1 VLSASLA
8 QKQPAMQL
16 LSGVVFSAATV
27 SATSPTAKV
36 IQLLDSLAAKVTH
49 EGEVENKQY
58 EDLVQWCEENAKEK
72 QHELKNSAQRQEQ
85 LEATLEKT
93 EADMSNEDAHIG
105 ELSSSIAQNEEEL
118 EQAKGIRAAEH
129 KDFVARDTE
138 LMETIDTLE
147 KAIQVIKKAA
157 SKGFVQIDATA
168 LRNLS
173 ETVTVLLDGPM
184 VEARG
189 TKQLQAFIQSREAA
203 KDEEGLTLD
212 QGEQS
217 GGLQAV
223 MDTLEDLLEKA
234 EGQRADAGKAETE
247 AQFKFDMLKQ
257 SLTDELH
264 NDNKHIEK
272 ARKKLASYKETKA
285 SVEGDLA
292 ETQKDSSSDSETLSQ
307 IQTDCMQK
315 AADHETSVDSR
326 ADELKALAKAKSVI
340 EEMTG
345 GASQRSY
352 GLLQLQSSTRQSDP
366 VSKVLSQLRAL
377 SDEHRDMSL
386 ALLLSQ
392 VHAAASSGDDVFAKV
407 KGLIRDMLAKL
418 KEKAEAEAKEHE
430 WCTQETK
437 ATVAKKEDHEST
449 LASLTSKGDKLESV
463 IAKATANIATIE
475 AELGELDQMQGA
487 MDKQRAEEHA
497 EYVGSQADYEQGV
510 EGVQMAIKVLKEYY
524 GKDSALLQQ
533 PVVGTHSA
541 SDGAASGI
549 IGLLEVA
556 ESDFSKMLAE
566 VESDEKEAVEVYERQ
581 TKENKVAKTEKET
594 SLKYTKKEKARAE
607 KSLAEVQDD
616 HSAEEEQLDG
626 VLEYLAKVNKRC
638 IAKPE
643 TYEDR
648 KAKREA
654 EVAGLKNALEILEN
668 ETTSS
673 FLAMRSVSRHA

>member
-1 VLSASLA
+1 ML
-8 QKQPAMQL
+8 L
-16 LSGVVFSAATV
+16 LSGVVLSAASA

-36 IQLLDSLAAKVTH
+36 VQLLDSLAAKVSH

-58 EDLVQWCEENAKEK
+58 EDLVRWCEENAKEK
-72 QHELKNSAQRQEQ
+72 QHELKNSAQRREQ

-93 EADMSNEDAHIG
+93 EADMSNEDAHIS

-118 EQAKGIRAAEH
+118 EQAKNIRTAEH

-157 SKGFVQIDATA
+157 SKSLVQVDATA
-168 LRNLS
+168 LKNLS
-173 ETVTVLLDGPM
+173 DTVTVLLDGPM
-184 VEARG
+184 VQARG

-203 KDEEGLTLD
+203 KEDEGLTIE

-234 EGQRADAGKAETE
+234 EGQRADAGRAETE

-264 NDNKHIEK
+264 NDNKHLEK
-272 ARKKLASYKETKA
+272 ARKKLAGYKETQA
-285 SVEGDLA
+285 SVEGDLEETKKDA
-292 ETQKDSSSDSETLSQ
+292 ESDSETLSQ

-315 AADHETSVDSR
+315 AADHEASVDSR
-326 ADELKALAKAKSVI
+326 ADELKALSKAKSVI

-352 GLLQLQSSTRQSDP
+352 GLLQLESSLRHSDP
-366 VSKVLSQLRAL
+366 VAKVLSQLRTL
-377 SDEHRDMSL
+377 SDQHKDMTL

-449 LASLTSKGDKLESV
+449 LASLSSKGDKLESV

-487 MDKQRAEEHA
+487 MDKQRTEEHA
-497 EYVGSQADYEQGV
+497 EYVNAQADYEQGV

-524 GKDSALLQQ
+524 GKDSSLLQQ

-594 SLKYTKKEKARAE
+594 SLKYTKKELARAE

-616 HSAEEEQLDG
+616 HTAEEEQLDG

-643 TYEDR
+643 SYEDR

-668 ETTSS
+668 ETVGS
-673 FLAMRSVSRHA
+673 FLAVRSVARHT